1 MNTESFG
8 KSTSGR
14 IVRGGPANAPYHAFV
29 PHPLPPRVEFSPNL
43 VLLLS
48 DADRA
53 LGELSGYARNLAN
66 PELIVRPFIRREAV
80 LSSRIEGTFAGIL
93 DVYTYETTRHDNTGD
108 AREVYNYAAALE
120 YGLERLATLPV
131 SLRLIR
137 ELHDRLLDG
146 VRGNYAM
153 PGSFRTTQNWI
164 GGRVLEDAVFVPPP
178 PSDLAGLLDAFE
190 KYLHE
195 PGGLPPLIKL
205 ALIHYQFEAIHP
217 FVDGNGRVGRLLISL
232 LLVHWGL
239 LPSPLLYLS
248 AYLEAHRERY
258 CELLQ
263 FVSEKG
269 DWTAWIEFFLT
280 GVAQQ
285 AQDATGRVRQIED
298 LQASWRDRLAQAGR
312 SALLLKIPDLLV
324 RSPYVTIPEVQAHL
338 KVSYPAAKNLV
349 NQLEKEKIL
358 ARAPS
363 SSTTKVYEAIELT
376 ALVTPPGD
384 SF

>member
-248 AYLEAHRERY
+248 AYLEANRERY

-285 AQDATGRVRQIED
+285 ARDATGRVRQIED
-298 LQASWRDRLAQAGR
+298 LQTSWRDRLAQAGR

-324 RSPYVTIPEVQAHL
+324 RSPYVTIPEVQAYL
-338 KVSYPAAKNLV
+338 RISYPAAKNLV